1 MKQCF
6 KCKELKPFDEF
17 YKHPKMPDGRVNKC
31 KICNKKDI
39 SENYIIKKKDPD
51 YIIKERKRGREKHQR
66 LYSGN
71 THQNYKHK
79 ANWVAKYPEK
89 LKAARNSQ
97 SMSKHKPFEGAEKHH
112 WSYNEEHYKDVLWLS
127 TKDHKKAHRFIIY
140 DQERMMYRRTD
151 NNILLDTK
159 EHHEVYIKSKILTE
173 ED

>member
-6 KCKELKPFDEF
+6 KCKELKPLDDF
-17 YKHPKMPDGRVNKC
+17 YRHSQMKDGRLNKC
-31 KICNKKDI
+31 ILCNKKDTL
-39 SENYIIKKKDPD
+39 ENYASKKNDPNFIIQ
-51 YIIKERKRGREKHQR
+51 ERKRGREKHLR
-66 LYSGN
+66 LYSGK
-71 THQNYKHK
+71 THKNYNHK